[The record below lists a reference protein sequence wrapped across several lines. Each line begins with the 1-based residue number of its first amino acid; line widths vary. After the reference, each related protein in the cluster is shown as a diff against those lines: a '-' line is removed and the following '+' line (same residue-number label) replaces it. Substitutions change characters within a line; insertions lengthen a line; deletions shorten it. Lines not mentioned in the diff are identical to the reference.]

1 MKSFILMGLLSLLIT
16 THAAV
21 GDEEVADEPMLE
33 PKLSQESERESN
45 TNDAPSEEVNSEP
58 PTDSAENSS
67 EDDKKYALG
76 SLCNYCTYCKV
87 GVVVKLDI
95 RNAWR
100 DQIQIFVRGIS
111 VRCEPLRTLISR
123 SQWSMHQSN
132 SAYYSFAN
140 DL

>member
-1 MKSFILMGLLSLLIT
+1 MKSFILMGFLSLLIT

-21 GDEEVADEPMLE
+21 GDEEVAEEPMLE

-45 TNDAPSEEVNSEP
+45 ANDAPSEEVNSEP

-87 GVVVKLDI
+87 GIVVKLDI
-95 RNAWR
+95 RNA
-100 DQIQIFVRGIS
+100 
-111 VRCEPLRTLISR
+111 
-123 SQWSMHQSN
+123 
-132 SAYYSFAN
+132 
-140 DL
+140 

>member
-21 GDEEVADEPMLE
+21 GDEEVVEEPMLE

-95 RNAWR
+95 RN
-100 DQIQIFVRGIS
+100 
-111 VRCEPLRTLISR
+111 T
-123 SQWSMHQSN
+123 
-132 SAYYSFAN
+132 
-140 DL
+140 